1 MLLARATFDIL
12 NQVQLLLEQ
21 IEPEEYA
28 LPLPMFNQSSIG
40 KHVRH
45 IVEFYICL
53 LDGLKEGVIDYDS
66 RKRDLLL
73 ETNLQYVKETIDK
86 IVADII
92 NRQAD
97 QAIRLRIFPSLDAEW
112 IDVDTTY
119 FRELGYNIEH
129 VIHHIALIKIAVNE
143 YFSNINL
150 PENFGVAYATI
161 KYQQAVCAP

>member
-12 NQVQLLLEQ
+12 TQVQLLLDQ

-45 IVEFYICL
+45 IMEFYTCL
-53 LDGLKEGVIDYDS
+53 LDGLEIGTIDYDA
-66 RKRDLLL
+66 RKRDMIL
-73 ETNLQYVKETIDK
+73 ETNLSYVKDTLDK
-86 IVADII
+86 IAAII
-92 NRQAD
+92 VNNPQDRTLQ
-97 QAIRLRIFPSLDAEW
+97 LRICPSVEGES
-112 IDVDTTY
+112 IVVETTY

-143 YFSNINL
+143 YFSDIQL
-150 PENFGVAYATI
+150 PENFGVAYSTI
-161 KYQQAVCAP
+161 KYQQAICAQ